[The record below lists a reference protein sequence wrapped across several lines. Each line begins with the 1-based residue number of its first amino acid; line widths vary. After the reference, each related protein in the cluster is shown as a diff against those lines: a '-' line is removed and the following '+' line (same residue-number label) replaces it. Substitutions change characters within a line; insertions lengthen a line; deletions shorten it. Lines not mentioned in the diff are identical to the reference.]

1 MRAETTDVNLLV
13 TLSRA
18 HTNCHY
24 MLNKPPDKQL
34 PGKITPTTQFFIH
47 SLSIKCHFV
56 LLLMED
62 LKKKGCQSL
71 RSIFVTLFSFFS
83 PSQVVLVCPRL
94 EYAECSD

>member
-62 LKKKGCQSL
+62 LKKRL
-71 RSIFVTLFSFFS
+71 SITEVNLCNPVLLFS